1 MVSNSTKLQLFYDKM
16 DKNPILT
23 NCRMLFF
30 LYKCKY
36 LSFKNGSFLWQW
48 ENWENP
54 FYRKIQLELAPKLL
68 CAKFKTSFFRISS
81 LVFIFFIFQGK
92 ANFENIFCFPT
103 NYIRNE
109 ISHQSIRNCVIC
121 LHHVSHQGPCFEVL
135 CCYIIVIDYQ
145 YSSLSIWILDW
156 TFKYK
161 DLGKTDQIHKITII
175 FTQNDDFTQDY
186 QLWVKIV
193 VISWI
198 CSLVLRKGQITVI
211 SFTDWDKSRDW
222 TVN

>member
-1 MVSNSTKLQLFYDKM
+1 M
-16 DKNPILT
+16 
-23 NCRMLFF
+23 
-30 LYKCKY
+30 
-36 LSFKNGSFLWQW
+36 WQW

-54 FYRKIQLELAPKLL
+54 FYRKIKLELAPKLFYV
-68 CAKFKTSFFRISS
+68 KFKTSFFQN
-81 LVFIFFIFQGK
+81 FILGGHLFQD
-92 ANFENIFCFPT
+92 NFEKIFCFPT

-198 CSLVLRKGQITVI
+198 CSLVLRKGQII